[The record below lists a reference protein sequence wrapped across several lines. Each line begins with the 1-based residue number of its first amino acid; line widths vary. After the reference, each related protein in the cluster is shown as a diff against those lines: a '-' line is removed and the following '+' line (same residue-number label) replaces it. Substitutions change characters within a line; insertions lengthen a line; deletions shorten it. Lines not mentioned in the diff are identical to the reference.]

1 MTEEKSAVAL
11 ELDKVLTAASGYCHD
26 AAASRA
32 MLALRPA
39 ESYEKARELL
49 EETFEAD
56 IILHEFVTSP
66 DFAQGDITECLE
78 KAEKLSTLTAMQVR
92 KVGLAMRT
100 ARLCRTAICAIDD
113 GRIAHIRNIS
123 AEISVDTALEGR
135 ILESVT
141 QEGELSDDA
150 SGELRRLRSAVK
162 SAGAAVRSRLNAYLS
177 GPESKFLMDNLVT
190 MREGRYVLPVK
201 AECRSSVP
209 GLLHDRSASGSTV
222 YIEPYAVVEMNNEIR
237 ALKAEEQAE
246 CERILQ
252 GFTFDISGVCG
263 HIRNSCAIVTRLD
276 CIFARARYARD
287 IKAVMPVYSDDGVVD
302 IIRGRHPLIDR
313 KKVVPVSVKLGDEYS
328 VIIISGPNTGGKTV
342 TLKLCGLFALMS
354 ACGLFLPCEEGSR
367 MSYFS
372 AVYSDIGDDQSIEL
386 ALSTFSSHVVNVARI
401 LKNAD
406 GKSLVL
412 FDELGAG
419 TDPAEGSA
427 LAVAC
432 VEKLLEKGCRCIVT
446 SHFDELKSF
455 SSHTKGVI
463 NASMDFDPNTF
474 APTYKLLMGVAGS
487 SNALEIASR
496 FGMPRD
502 VVNRAHELI
511 APEKRELSRLITGA
525 EVALRNAQAER
536 DRAAEEEKLA
546 REELEKASRL
556 REQAEEV
563 KDRLEEKMRRGYRE
577 LLSDYVEDA
586 EELVEQIKQ
595 KVKEG
600 DERALFEAR
609 RLKNKL
615 AERAGELPSRTGA
628 VKQEGEIEEGDT
640 VYVKSLG
647 KKAIVLGRNKK
658 GEYTVK
664 AGILTTI
671 VPAADVYKTQGEKSA
686 DKTPPRK
693 TSQYF
698 ARPDVR
704 SELDVRGQTCEEAIY
719 NTDIYIDNAAMAGL
733 HEVRIIHGKG
743 SGALRSALR
752 EMLKTHPRVISFR
765 TGKYGEGDDGVTI
778 AEIK

>member
-1 MTEEKSAVAL
+1 MTEEKSVIAL
-11 ELDKVLTAASGYCHD
+11 ELDKVLTKAAGYCHG
-26 AAASRA
+26 ASASLA
-32 MLALRPA
+32 MRNARPA
-39 ESYEKARELL
+39 DSYEAACALL
-49 EETFEAD
+49 RQTFEAD
-56 IILHEFVTSP
+56 IILHELVISP
-66 DFAQGDITECLE
+66 DFALGDISECLE

-92 KVGLAMRT
+92 SVGMAMRT
-100 ARLCRTAICAIDD
+100 ARLCRAAICAVEDERTENIRKIADD
-113 GRIAHIRNIS
+113 IFADAS
-123 AEISVDTALEGR
+123 LEGR
-135 ILESVT
+135 ILQSVT

-150 SGELRRLRSAVK
+150 SGELRRLRAAVK

-177 GPESKFLMDNLVT
+177 GPESKYLMDNLVT

-209 GLLHDRSASGSTV
+209 GLLHDRSSSGSTV

-252 GFTFDISGVCG
+252 GFTFDISGVCA
-263 HIRNSCAIVTRLD
+263 HIKSACAAVTRLD

-287 IKAVMPVYSDDGVVD
+287 IKAVMPEYSRGGCVD
-302 IIRGRHPLIDR
+302 IICGRHPLIDG

-328 VIIISGPNTGGKTV
+328 VMIISGPNTGGKTV
-342 TLKLCGLFALMS
+342 TLKLCGLVALMS
-354 ACGLFLPCEEGSR
+354 ACGLFLPCAEGSK

-401 LKNAD
+401 LRKAD
-406 GKSLVL
+406 GESLVL
-412 FDELGAG
+412 LDELGAG

-432 VEKLLEKGCRCIVT
+432 VEKLLEKGCKCIIT

-455 SSHTKGVI
+455 SARTAGVI
-463 NASMDFDPNTF
+463 NASMDFDPQTY
-474 APTYKLLMGVAGS
+474 APTYKLLVGVAGS
-487 SNALEIASR
+487 SNALEIAAR
-496 FGMPRD
+496 FGMPAEVLD
-502 VVNRAHELI
+502 RAHQLI
-511 APEKRELSRLITGA
+511 SPEKKELSRLIAGA
-525 EVALRNAQAER
+525 ERALRNAAEQSE
-536 DRAAEEEKLA
+536 RAKEEERLA
-546 REELEKASRL
+546 REELEKAAAA
-556 REQAEEV
+556 RERAEEIRD
-563 KDRLEEKMRRGYRE
+563 KLEEKMRRGYRE
-577 LLSDYVEDA
+577 LLADYVEDA

-615 AERAGELPSRTGA
+615 AERAGELPSRAGA
-628 VKQEGEIEEGDT
+628 VRRDGEIEEGDT
-640 VYVKSLG
+640 VFVKSLG

-671 VPAADVYKTQGEKSA
+671 VPASDIYKTEGDKGA
-686 DKTPPRK
+686 DKTARK

-698 ARPDVR
+698 ARPEVGA
-704 SELDVRGQTCEEAIY
+704 ELDVRGQTCDEAVY
-719 NTDIYIDNAAMAGL
+719 NTDIYLDNAAMAGL

-743 SGALRSALR
+743 SGALRAALR
-752 EMLKTHPRVISFR
+752 EMLKTHPRVVSFR
-765 TGKYGEGDDGVTI
+765 TGKYGEGDDGVTV

>member
-1 MTEEKSAVAL
+1 MTEEKSIFAL
-11 ELDKVLTAASGYCHD
+11 ELDKVLSKASGYCHD
-26 AAASRA
+26 PVASRA
-32 MLALRPA
+32 MLSVRPA
-39 ESYEKARELL
+39 ASYEEAGALLRE
-49 EETFEAD
+49 THEAD

-92 KVGLAMRT
+92 KVGVAMRT
-100 ARLCRTAICAIDD
+100 ARLCRAAISAIEDE
-113 GRIAHIRNIS
+113 RIEHIRNIS
-123 AEISVDTALEGR
+123 SQIAVDTTLEGR

-252 GFTFDISGVCG
+252 GFTYDISQISE
-263 HIRNSCAIVTRLD
+263 HIKNSCALVTRLD
-276 CIFARARYARD
+276 CIFARASYARD
-287 IKAVMPVYSDDGVVD
+287 IRAVMPVYSHGGEVD
-302 IIRGRHPLIDR
+302 IIRGRHPLID
-313 KKVVPVSVKLGDEYS
+313 KEKVVPVSVKLGGEYS

-354 ACGLFLPCEEGSR
+354 ACGFFLPCEEGSK

-406 GKSLVL
+406 GESLVL
-412 FDELGAG
+412 LDELGAG

-432 VEKLLEKGCRCIVT
+432 VEKLLEKGCKCIVT

-455 SSHTKGVI
+455 SAHTTGVI
-463 NASMDFDPNTF
+463 NASMDFDPETF
-474 APTYKLLMGVAGS
+474 APTYKLLLGVAGS

-502 VVNRAHELI
+502 VINRAYGLI
-511 APEKRELSRLITGA
+511 APEKRELSKLITGA
-525 EVALRNAQAER
+525 EQALRNAQAER
-536 DRAAEEEKLA
+536 DKAREEERQA
-546 REELEKASRL
+546 REELENARKL
-556 REQAEEV
+556 RERAEEI
-563 KDRLEEKMRRGYRE
+563 KDKLEEKMRRGYRE

-628 VKQEGEIEEGDT
+628 VKQDGEIEEGDT

-647 KKAIVLGRNKK
+647 KKAIVLGKNKK

-671 VPAADVYKTQGEKSA
+671 VPSSDVYKTQSEQGSEKTA
-686 DKTPPRK
+686 PRK
-693 TSQYF
+693 TSQYY
-698 ARPDVR
+698 ARPNVGA
-704 SELDVRGQTCEEAIY
+704 ELDVRGQTCEEAVY

-752 EMLKTHPRVISFR
+752 EMLKTHPRVVSFR

>member
-1 MTEEKSAVAL
+1 MTEDKSFQAL
-11 ELDKVLTAASGYCHD
+11 ELDKVLNIAAGYCHD
-26 AAASRA
+26 AVAVSVMRSFSPASDYA
-32 MLALRPA
+32 SAL
-39 ESYEKARELL
+39 KLL
-49 EETFEAD
+49 EQTEEAD
-56 IILHEFVTSP
+56 IILHEYVTSP
-66 DFAQGDITECLE
+66 DFAQGDISECLE
-78 KAEKLSTLTAMQVR
+78 KAKKLSTLTAAQVR
-92 KVGLAMRT
+92 KVGIAMRT
-100 ARLCRTAICAIDD
+100 ARLCRSAIESVPDE
-113 GRIAHIRNIS
+113 RIKHIRDIS
-123 AEISVDTALEGR
+123 SKISVDASLEKR

-150 SGELRRLRSAVK
+150 SGELRRLRASVK
-162 SAGAAVRSRLNAYLS
+162 AASAAVRNRLNAYLS
-177 GPESKFLMDNLVT
+177 GGEAKYLMDNLVT

-252 GFTFDISGVCG
+252 AFTYDISAAGE
-263 HIRNSCAIVTRLD
+263 HIGESCALVTQLD

-287 IKAVMPVYSDDGVVD
+287 IKAIKPVYEEGGTLD
-302 IIRGRHPLIDR
+302 IIRGRHPLIDG
-313 KKVVPVSVKLGDEYS
+313 KKVVPVSVKLGEEYN

-342 TLKLCGLFALMS
+342 TMKLCGLFALMS

-372 AVYSDIGDDQSIEL
+372 EVFSDIGDDQSIEL
-386 ALSTFSSHVVNVARI
+386 ALSTFSSHVVNVAHI
-401 LKNAD
+401 LQNAD
-406 GKSLVL
+406 GGSLVL
-412 FDELGAG
+412 LDELGAG

-432 VEKLLEKGCRCIVT
+432 VEKLLEKGCKCIVT
-446 SHFDELKSF
+446 SHFDELKNF

-463 NASMDFDPNTF
+463 NASMDFDPVTF
-474 APTYKLLMGVAGS
+474 APTYKLLIGVAGS

-496 FGMPRD
+496 FNMPRD
-502 VVNRAHELI
+502 VINRAYALI
-511 APEKRELSRLITGA
+511 SPEKRELSKLIAGA
-525 EVALRNAQAER
+525 EAALRNARAER
-536 DRAAEEEKLA
+536 DKAQEEEKLA
-546 REELEKASRL
+546 REELDKARMV
-556 REQAEEV
+556 RERAEEV

-577 LLSDYVEDA
+577 LLSDYVDEA

-647 KKAIVLGRNKK
+647 KKATVLGRNKK

-671 VPAADVYKTQGEKSA
+671 VPAGDVYKTQSDKSSGKGE
-686 DKTPPRK
+686 PRK
-693 TSQYF
+693 TAEYY
-698 ARPDVR
+698 ARPQVGA
-704 SELDVRGQTCEEAIY
+704 ELDVRGQTCEEAVY

-752 EMLKTHPRVISFR
+752 QMLKTHPRVASFR